1 MDGDLLEVELGFFGL
16 DCEDDDEDDGED
28 NEDDEREEKEEA
40 AAAPFEEGRRRGR

>member
-1 MDGDLLEVELGFFGL
+1 MLEVELGFFGL
-16 DCEDDDEDDGED
+16 DCKDDDEDDGED